1 MRLKVRRFK
10 KYAKQNGIKPEE
22 YIRSLVF
29 GKDAYPALKK
39 GCRIGYEAVRK
50 MYNNFGEKF
59 VLDIVDFEGETLNGF
74 KAKYIELGDQL
85 Y

>member
-59 VLDIVDFEGETLNGF
+59 VLDIVDFEEETLNGL
-74 KAKYIELGDQL
+74 KAKYIQIGDKL